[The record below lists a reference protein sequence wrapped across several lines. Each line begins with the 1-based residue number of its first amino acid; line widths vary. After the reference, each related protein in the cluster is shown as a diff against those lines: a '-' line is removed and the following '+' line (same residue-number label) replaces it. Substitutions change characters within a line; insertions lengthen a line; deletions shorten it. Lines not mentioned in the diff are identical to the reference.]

1 MEDKEIRLVSRQE
14 HRYDSHQL
22 KYQSVAP
29 AHDRR
34 HAQVHTRDARR
45 LCPRGPSIQRISRV
59 SAETATTEE
68 LPNYQLHLI
77 DHRTSSI
84 SLNAAGW
91 LFPGLD
97 AIAEAATKK
106 ITGRFGWRLA
116 VRGSD
121 GKRRRTEGI
130 GGL

>member
-1 MEDKEIRLVSRQE
+1 MIDDMRKFTPETHAGYVRVVRQF
-14 HRYDSHQL
+14 
-22 KYQSVAP
+22 
-29 AHDRR
+29 
-34 HAQVHTRDARR
+34 
-45 LCPRGPSIQRISRV
+45 
-59 SAETATTEE
+59 SAFLGRPPETATTEE

-106 ITGRFGWRLA
+106 ITGRFGSLYA
-116 VRGSD
+116 FCVR
-121 GKRRRTEGI
+121 
-130 GGL
+130 